1 MTYKQKLQ
9 AFFDGKKEITANN
22 ILTNLTN
29 TKYVLDSFANKYDRE
44 LDFTTGIGNLY
55 IALPTSIGL
64 KNSEIFVNG
73 FNDSNWIKT
82 GNVSF
87 RNASGY
93 STRYDIFKSGYTHNV
108 DDVNI
113 KVHIKH
119 NV

>member
-1 MTYKQKLQ
+1 MSDNYTFLRY
-9 AFFDGKKEITANN
+9 
-22 ILTNLTN
+22 
-29 TKYVLDSFANKYDRE
+29 
-44 LDFTTGIGNLY
+44 
-55 IALPTSIGL
+55 
-64 KNSEIFVNG
+64 G

-82 GNVSF
+82 GNVTF